1 MGQGLE
7 NWSYAAENTSL
18 DKLVTLELQF
28 ADEFSAN
35 LPGSKNEQGIICT
48 LKPGETKLLAS
59 SQQKFV
65 GHRITV
71 TLVPPPPKKSF
82 FGF

>member
-1 MGQGLE
+1 VDVDVTKMLCMQRGQVVERGDEYRLLELMGQGLE

-35 LPGSKNEQGIICT
+35 LHGSKNEQGIICT
-48 LKPGETKLLAS
+48 LKPGET
-59 SQQKFV
+59 
-65 GHRITV
+65 
-71 TLVPPPPKKSF
+71 
-82 FGF
+82 